1 MATTTGTPPTNH
13 PATAPRRKW
22 WQRPWVVPL
31 TLVALMFLTFSIPPY
46 ATLDPELS
54 RIKPPASFP
63 LYYPALVG
71 HVMFA
76 SVAML
81 TCCLQV
87 WPWFRQ
93 RFPAAH
99 RRIGRI
105 YVFAGALPAG
115 VCGLVLAV
123 VTPFGPVVAAS
134 SIVLATLWLTC
145 TVTGFRMA
153 RQRRFA
159 DHRRW
164 MIRSFALT
172 FSIVTNRIW
181 GIILAIAFGMTPD
194 QFSDPTAAQTLA
206 GMATWLGWTLPLLVA
221 EWWLVERRRPRRQRV
236 PS

>member
-1 MATTTGTPPTNH
+1 MATTTDTPPTGH
-13 PATAPRRKW
+13 RPVTRRRSW

-31 TLVALMFLTFSIPPY
+31 ALVALVFLAVSIPPY
-46 ATLDPELS
+46 ASLNPELS
-54 RIKPPASFP
+54 RIRPPESHP

-76 SVAML
+76 SVAMV

-93 RFPAAH
+93 RFPVAH

-105 YVFAGALPAG
+105 YVFGGALPAG
-115 VCGLVLAV
+115 ICGLAIAV
-123 VTPFGPVVAAS
+123 AAPFGPVAAAS
-134 SIVLATLWLTC
+134 SVVLATLWLTC

-172 FSIVTNRIW
+172 FSIVTNRLW
-181 GIILAIAFGMTPD
+181 GVVFAIAFGVTPE
-194 QFSDPTAAQTLA
+194 QFADPATAQTLA
-206 GMATWLGWTLPLLVA
+206 GLTTWLGWTLTLLVA
-221 EWWLVERRRPRRQRV
+221 EWWVVERRPGRR
-236 PS
+236 